1 VIRRRRGAPTL
12 LAPEVV
18 QTSAMDCGPAALKC
32 LLDGFGVHA
41 SYGRLREACQTDV
54 DGTSIDT
61 LEDLANDI
69 GLVAEQILLPVDHV
83 ASSARDLLPAIVVVR
98 RPGGL
103 LHFVV
108 AWRRHGPVVQV
119 MDPATGR
126 RWPAAGAFTDEIYSH
141 AMAVPADAWRRWAA
155 SDLFSR
161 GLRTRARVCGIR
173 QSAIDGSIADALKD
187 EGWRSMAALDAAL
200 RMIATLR
207 ASRAFGRGDAE
218 RTLTAIWR
226 RTCDAVDPTSIVPIE
241 YWSVTAGEPAGEEEH
256 VRVRGAVLV
265 RIRGLREAPVTAAR
279 ARPLPRE
286 VAAALAE
293 RPIEPARHLFNL
305 LRADGVLA
313 PAVLIVALLV
323 ATLGVVVEA
332 LFFRSLIDVG
342 AHLSLTGQRLA
353 AMGAIAALAGL
364 LLAIEFPIVRAALGF
379 GRRLEVRLR
388 IAFMDTIP
396 RLADRYFRS
405 RPSSDMAERGHAIHQ
420 IRELPNMGVQLA
432 RAVFE
437 LLLTTAGIIVLYPE
451 GRTIAVAAAA
461 ASLAVPVL
469 AQSSLRERDLRQR
482 THTGALARFYLDAF
496 LGLVAVRA
504 HGAERALA
512 REQEGLLVEWA
523 SAARAVLRGVVTAN
537 AVQLAAGMGLAAAL
551 LFARLR
557 TGDEGAG
564 ALLLAYWALNIPVLG
579 QQIAQIAWQY
589 PTQRNL
595 ALRLIEPLGALDL
608 EEDTRPVT
616 DQIGESL
623 TDRAACIDLRNVTVH
638 AGGHRI
644 LEEATLTIP
653 SGAHVA
659 IVGASGAG
667 KSTLV
672 GLLLGW
678 HVPAEGSVTVDG
690 RPLEGAWLDEIRS
703 CTAWVDPAVQLWN
716 QSLAANLSFGNTDV
730 AALGT
735 QIRDA
740 DLRRLVEQL
749 PDGLQT
755 PLGEGGALVSGGEGQ
770 RVRFGRALGRARA
783 RLAILDEPF
792 RGLERE
798 TRAALLRH
806 ARDRWRDATLLCV
819 THDIRETM
827 NFARVIVV
835 SHGRIVEDGP
845 PHELASRTDSEYRAL
860 LDGAAAV
867 RGRLLTTMTWRRMRM
882 VDGALVA
889 ARHASDEPPHDV
901 IAKDTG
907 SMTPIRESV

>member
-1 VIRRRRGAPTL
+1 
-12 LAPEVV
+12 
-18 QTSAMDCGPAALKC
+18 MDCGPAALKC
-32 LLDGFGVHA
+32 LLDGFGIHA

-61 LEDLANDI
+61 LEDLANDV
-69 GLVAEQILLPVDHV
+69 GLIAEQILLPVDQV
-83 ASSARDLLPAIVVVR
+83 TSSARDLLPAIVVVR

-126 RWPAAGAFTDEIYSH
+126 RWPAAAAFADEIHSH
-141 AMAVPADAWRRWAA
+141 TMPVPAEAWRRWTA
-155 SDLFSR
+155 SDLFHQ
-161 GLRTRARVCGIR
+161 GLRARARACGIR
-173 QSAIDGSIADALKD
+173 QSSIESSISTALKD
-187 EGWRSMAALDAAL
+187 EGWRPMAAFDATL
-200 RMIATLR
+200 RMIETLGR
-207 ASRAFGRGDAE
+207 SRAFGRGDAE
-218 RTLTAIWR
+218 RTLTALWR
-226 RTCDAVDPTSIVPIE
+226 RTCDAADPTSIVPVE
-241 YWSVTAGEPAGEEEH
+241 YWSVTAGESVDEAQY
-256 VRVRGAVLV
+256 VRVRGAVMV
-265 RIRGLREAPVTAAR
+265 RIRGLREKPDAGE
-279 ARPLPRE
+279 ARPLPRD

-293 RPIEPARHLFNL
+293 RPIEPARYLFTL

-313 PAVLIVALLV
+313 PAVLVLTLLF
-323 ATLGVVVEA
+323 ATLGVIVEA
-332 LFFRSLIDVG
+332 LLFRSVIDVG
-342 AHLSLTGQRLA
+342 THLSLTGQRLA
-353 AMGAIAALAGL
+353 AMAAIAALAGL
-364 LLAIEFPIVRAALGF
+364 LLAVEFPIVRAALGF

-388 IAFMDTIP
+388 IAFMDAIP

-405 RPSSDMAERGHAIHQ
+405 RPSSDMAERGHSIHQ
-420 IRELPNMGVQLA
+420 VRELPNMGVQLV
-432 RAVFE
+432 RAIFE
-437 LLLTTAGIIVLYPE
+437 LLLTTVGIVLLYPE
-451 GRTIAVAAAA
+451 GRTIAIAAAA
-461 ASLAVPVL
+461 AALSVPVL
-469 AQSSLRERDLRQR
+469 AQPSLRERDLRQR

-523 SAARAVLRGVVTAN
+523 GAARAVLRGVVTAN

-557 TGDEGAG
+557 TADEGAG

-579 QQIAQIAWQY
+579 QQVAQIAWQY

-595 ALRLIEPLGALDL
+595 VLRLIEPLGALGL
-608 EEDTRPVT
+608 EQDTRTRADRV
-616 DQIGESL
+616 DDEGL
-623 TDRAACIDLRNVTVH
+623 VDRAARVELRNVSVH

-644 LEEATLTIP
+644 LENATLTIP

-678 HVPAEGSVTVDG
+678 HVAAEGSVAVDG
-690 RPLEGAWLDEIRS
+690 RALEDAWLDRIRR
-703 CTAWVDPAVQLWN
+703 CTSWVDPAVQLWN
-716 QSLAANLSFGNTDV
+716 QSLAVNLAFGNTEG
-730 AALGT
+730 AALGM

-770 RVRFGRALGRARA
+770 RVRFGRGLGRATA
-783 RLAILDEPF
+783 RLVILDEPF
-792 RGLERE
+792 RGLERD

-819 THDIRETM
+819 THDIHETKD
-827 NFARVIVV
+827 FDRVIVV

-845 PHELASRTDSEYRAL
+845 PHELAARTDSAYHAL
-860 LDGAAAV
+860 LEAAAAV
-867 RGRLLTTMTWRRMRM
+867 RGRLLTAASWRQLRM
-882 VDGALVA
+882 VDGALA
-889 ARHASDEPPHDV
+889 TTRHAPTELSRGPDAREV
-901 IAKDTG
+901 G
-907 SMTPIRESV
+907 STTSMPESA